1 MYIPCSIDQA
11 LKNGRG
17 QCPVCKSQVVN
28 SSSFTPHYFRIY
40 PSASESHDN
49 QECINLKAK
58 LAEANL
64 RIATLSLEV
73 SDTKNALNSSHQEQK
88 TLSSKLKEANAT
100 AERTTKVTERLK
112 EDIERIKRAKDDCHK
127 RADKLKYLNQT
138 LTSNLKE
145 SENLCQ
151 SLREQLVIQDVSSDS
166 QGALN
171 SVPSISGSL
180 PLTQASQ
187 KDYLDLKKSYQELVI
202 RERLATKKLADLAIQ
217 GKDSEDI
224 ENLANTQRVYKQLNE
239 ALTKLLKT
247 TNNANQLKHEK
258 KDILNE
264 KKALQEKYN
273 AANVDLKRL
282 QLAEKIW
289 TQNTS
294 HLQDIIKR
302 MSEDLFKLE
311 TLNQDCATDNNK
323 LKERIKSLTESLA
336 VSKKRLWNI
345 EKKG

>member
-1 MYIPCSIDQA
+1 
-11 LKNGRG
+11 
-17 QCPVCKSQVVN
+17 
-28 SSSFTPHYFRIY
+28 
-40 PSASESHDN
+40 
-49 QECINLKAK
+49 LKAK

-258 KDILNE
+258 KRHT
-264 KKALQEKYN
+264 K
-273 AANVDLKRL
+273 
-282 QLAEKIW
+282 
-289 TQNTS
+289 
-294 HLQDIIKR
+294 
-302 MSEDLFKLE
+302 
-311 TLNQDCATDNNK
+311 
-323 LKERIKSLTESLA
+323 
-336 VSKKRLWNI
+336 
-345 EKKG
+345 